1 MQLEGSNALRA
12 ADAPA
17 AQAPTQAT
25 LSKHQSTKPVPQ
37 PKYSSSELATESS
50 SSPSKSALQ
59 ENAAACASGTI
70 IIHVCDEA
78 RGVNRDF
85 PCSRAT
91 LLREMRYFR
100 TYLTSPL
107 GEEVDISVH
116 CDVHIFE
123 WLVQYM
129 ENPTLPPKLDTAS
142 VVSILISSE
151 FLEMDRL
158 VHVWCVRICSRKACH
173 IIIVVAPSR

>member
-12 ADAPA
+12 ADAAAA
-17 AQAPTQAT
+17 AQAPTPP
-25 LSKHQSTKPVPQ
+25 SKSQSQSTKSEPQ
-37 PKYSSSELATESS
+37 PKPSSEPLPES
-50 SSPSKSALQ
+50 SSPSKTAPN
-59 ENAAACASGTI
+59 ENATAARANGTI

-85 PCSRAT
+85 PCARAT

-100 TYLTSPL
+100 TYLTSPT

-129 ENPTLPPKLDTAS
+129 ENPTVPPKLDTAS

-158 VHVWCVRICSRKACH
+158 VHVWYV
-173 IIIVVAPSR
+173 